1 MNKSKIQKTKT
12 SIYINQMKLST
23 GIKQRIR
30 KTLGVTPADIR
41 TQAKELGVKLNEV
54 YEIQYYSYREVKL
67 LEKAAVF
74 KAKREAKIAKIREI
88 GTTTIEEFIQIVNNK
103 FNGRDNVAF
112 EIELHSYMNKDII
125 IEKKFKSLPHF
136 NAWVKQYI
144 SAENDYTDSANT
156 DKTIKKNVFA
166 RFTYKIN
173 EIAGGANESNER
185 AESRVYKG
193 THYNITIK
201 QKRIQ
206 HNNCGPECLID
217 VLGLDITAK
226 QVRDIIDKPAEI
238 LFTLKDMYDVARHFG
253 KRITIHTTA
262 TDYIQ
267 YGNNILF
274 NNKHYSVIE
283 SYELLE
289 KDPEGKFQRGKLFW
303 DIETRKTEDYCMI
316 GTNKS
321 YYILDTILCLYSRP
335 IRDPKYLIWQFTTTD
350 AKSAC
355 RQFLDWLIIESRA
368 GRHYFCYAHNGGNF
382 DTYFLMMNFNAEE
395 AGEYE
400 PSLRGSTIISLNF
413 AGHCFKDTCC
423 FLTNSLDNL
432 SKNFKIETPK
442 LKTFIVNGKELT
454 NMQMC
459 FYKPE
464 LTFKQFMALE
474 HTEPEFWALYTE
486 YCMVDCISLS
496 QIWEKFEGSYIQIIE
511 SFCKAAPHAKNNL
524 LKNCKLNQSCTIGG
538 IALKILEALNKDQY
552 AYKFYLKFLQNADK
566 KTDAEKHDF
575 VMKNFKRGGI
585 SHCNKKGKH
594 TKGVKS
600 VDICSQYPASMMH
613 MNIPAG
619 VSTWTTEYNSNKH
632 GFYILKNIEFESELS
647 FKPVCEVFESGVLN
661 WTTHKTIDRLCVDS
675 YMIKYLQQNFGLISF
690 DIEKGLVSDHQ
701 VDGQKLFGKYVEVLF
716 NEKAQQ
722 DIYKKS
728 DAPEYNP
735 SYRDTIKLFLN
746 AVTGKLV
753 MDKAKYNSLKFTD
766 DTDGT
771 IKNINGVN
779 YAVEVNKNPFNT
791 WVVAGVMIYSY
802 SKRLLFE
809 YINMLPNK
817 SDDVIHVE
825 TDSIY
830 FPKNCDAS
838 LNKGLENYS
847 GEYPC
852 AFGDALGNIKIEK
865 DTNDVCY
872 FLGKKTYYIAGN
884 CIYKGIPSKTIS
896 EDGTTIKNLSLNMY
910 ERVYNHRQG
919 DAPIVIKYSTMVKT
933 LFGKTSVTQHWQTRT
948 LNSSYDYSEF

>member
-1 MNKSKIQKTKT
+1 MDKSKSQNNS
-12 SIYINQMKLST
+12 SININQMKLST
-23 GIKQRIR
+23 GIKRRIR
-30 KTLGVTPADIR
+30 QTLDVTPADIR
-41 TQAKELGVKLNEV
+41 AQAKELGVKLDEV
-54 YEIQYYSYREVKL
+54 YEIQYYSYKEVKAL
-67 LEKAAVF
+67 QKAAVF
-74 KAKREAKIAKIREI
+74 KAKREAKLAKIREI
-88 GTTTIEEFIQIVNNK
+88 GTITIDEFIQIVNNK

-136 NAWVKQYI
+136 NAWAKQYT

-156 DKTIKKNVFA
+156 DKTVNKNVFA

-185 AESRVYKG
+185 AESKTIKG
-193 THYNITIK
+193 VHYNITIK
-201 QKRIQ
+201 QKRIRD
-206 HNNCGPECLID
+206 NNCGPECLID
-217 VLGLDITAK
+217 VLGLGISVK
-226 QVRDIIDKPAEI
+226 KVREIAGVPACEM
-238 LFTLKDMYDVARHFG
+238 FTSTDMYNIARHFG
-253 KRITIHTTA
+253 KKITIHTTA
-262 TDYIQ
+262 TDYIKD
-267 YGNNILF
+267 GNNILI

-283 SYELLE
+283 SYELRE
-289 KDPEGKFQRGKLFW
+289 KDPEGKTQRGILFW
-303 DIETRKTEDYCMI
+303 DIETRKTEDYCMV
-316 GTNKS
+316 GTTKS
-321 YYILDTILCLYSRP
+321 YYIKDTILCVYYKR
-335 IRDPKYLIWQFTTTD
+335 IRSNVFEKLTFITSDI
-350 AKSAC
+350 KSAC

-368 GRHYFCYAHNGGNF
+368 DRHYFCYAHNGGNF
-382 DTYFLMMNFNAEE
+382 DVYFLMMNFDKEE
-395 AGEYE
+395 AGQYE
-400 PSLRGSTIISLNF
+400 PSLRGSTIINLDF

-423 FLTNSLDNL
+423 FLTNSLKNL
-432 SKNFKIETPK
+432 SNNFKIDVPK
-442 LKTFIVNGKELT
+442 LTSFNVNGKELT
-454 NMQMC
+454 NEQMC

-464 LTFKQFMALE
+464 LTFQQFMNLE
-474 HTEPEFWALYTE
+474 NIEPEFWKLYND
-486 YCMVDCISLS
+486 YCMVDCIALS
-496 QIWEKFEGSYIQIIE
+496 QIWEKFEISYNTVIE
-511 SFCKAAPHAKNNL
+511 KYCEAAPYAKNNL
-524 LKNCKLNQSCTIGG
+524 LKNCKLRQSCTIGG
-538 IALKILEALNKDQY
+538 ISLKILEALNKDQY
-552 AYKFYLKFLQNADK
+552 AYKFYLKFLQGDDK
-566 KTDAEKHDF
+566 KVDVEKHDF

-594 TKGVKS
+594 TNGVKS

-613 MNIPAG
+613 MSIPAG
-619 VSTWTTEYNSNKH
+619 VSAWTKSYDSNKH

-661 WTTHKTIDRLCVDS
+661 WTTKKTIDRLCVDS
-675 YMIKYLQQNFGLISF
+675 YMIKYLQQNFGLVSF
-690 DIEKGLVSDHQ
+690 DVEKGLVSDHQ
-701 VDGQKLFGKYVEVLF
+701 VDGSKIFGKYVSVLF
-716 NEKAQQ
+716 EQKAQQ
-722 DIYKKS
+722 DKYKENKS
-728 DAPEYNP
+728 PEYNP

-746 AVTGKLV
+746 SVTGKLV

-766 DTDGT
+766 DNDGT
-771 IKNINGVN
+771 IKVINGVN
-779 YAVEVNKNPFNT
+779 YSVEVNKNPFNT

-852 AFGDALGNIKIEK
+852 AFGNALGNIKIEK

-896 EDGTTIKNLSLNMY
+896 EDGTVIKNLNIGMY
-910 ERVYNHRQG
+910 ECVYNHKLG
-919 DAPIVIKYSTMVKT
+919 DEPITIKYSTLVRT
-933 LFGKTSVTQHWQTRT
+933 LFGKTKVSQHWQTRT